1 MGLLRF
7 LPYMVVRAI
16 LRLVGGSHDDQSKDL
31 ELFVLRHQL
40 RVLRRKAG
48 RPRLTPLDRVL
59 LAAAS
64 RVLPR
69 DRWAAFLVTPQTLLR
84 WHREFVGRKW
94 TFRRRGKSGRPRIDA
109 EVRDLIVR
117 LARENPQWG
126 CIRISG
132 ELRMLG
138 IRAGATT
145 VRRLLRAH
153 GLGPAPRR
161 SGPTW
166 SEFLRAQANGDPG
179 LRLPYGGDDQAQ
191 VATELNGRRIRF
203 LIRDH
208 DAKFTASFDEVFR
221 TEGAEVIRT
230 PIRAPKANAY
240 AERWVS
246 TVRAKCL
253 DWVMVLG
260 SRHLERVLRTYARHY
275 NQHRPHRGL
284 ALDVPEPQEP
294 STPARARY
302 VRRRDVLG
310 GLIHEY
316 RRVAA

>member
-16 LRLVGGSHDDQSKDL
+16 LRLLGESHDDQSKDL

-40 RVLRRKAG
+40 RVLRRKS
-48 RPRLTPLDRVL
+48 RPPEADSPGPCPARSGEQGPSEGPVGGVPGDASDAAPL
-59 LAAAS
+59 A
-64 RVLPR
+64 PR
-69 DRWAAFLVTPQTLLR
+69 ARGKEVDVPAEGQVRAPTD
-84 WHREFVGRKW
+84 
-94 TFRRRGKSGRPRIDA
+94 RRRGPRPDLAAGQGEPPGGLHPDLRRAPHARDPSRRHHGQEAPPSARPRPGTSA
-109 EVRDLIVR
+109 FRSDLVGVPASSG
-117 LARENPQWG
+117 AR
-126 CIRISG
+126 
-132 ELRMLG
+132 
-138 IRAGATT
+138 
-145 VRRLLRAH
+145 
-153 GLGPAPRR
+153 
-161 SGPTW
+161 
-166 SEFLRAQANGDPG
+166 DPG

-310 GLIHEY
+310 GLIH
-316 RRVAA
+316 